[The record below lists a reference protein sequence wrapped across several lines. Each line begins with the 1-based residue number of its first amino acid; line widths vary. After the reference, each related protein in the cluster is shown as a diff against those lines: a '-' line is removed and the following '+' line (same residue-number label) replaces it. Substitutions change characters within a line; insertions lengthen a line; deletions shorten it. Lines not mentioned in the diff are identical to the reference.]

1 MVQQVINVGSGLN
14 TGDGEPLRN
23 ALVKTNSN
31 FTELYNTT
39 NSLAAVSTIAALQ
52 TARVIAL
59 SGDIAGSISFDG
71 SSNVTI
77 ISTIASSGVTAGTYD
92 SVVVNSKGIVTY
104 ATNPTTTITGDVS
117 GSGTTSINVI
127 LGASGVTAGTYNSLV
142 VNSKGLVTA
151 GSFTP
156 VIANIT
162 VTGDV
167 TGISSNGTIVS
178 TLSASG
184 VTAGTYNSLVVNSKG
199 LVTAGSFTPV
209 IANITVTGDV
219 TGISSNGTIVSTLSA
234 SGVTAGTYTQV
245 VVNSKGLITSA
256 SQMTNGTT
264 LSLSGALVA
273 ASATITGATTINGVT
288 ALGGYN
294 ESLASPMISLGSLSI
309 DFNQGTVF
317 NVTMTSSITSVSFT
331 NVPSAGRVASAIL
344 IFTSTGSAYSINWP
358 ASVRWANSLSPV
370 LTATNGKIDLISIFT
385 PNNGSYWIANTIG
398 QNY

>member
-127 LGASGVTAGTYNSLV
+127 LG
-142 VNSKGLVTA
+142 
-151 GSFTP
+151 
-156 VIANIT
+156 
-162 VTGDV
+162 
-167 TGISSNGTIVS
+167 
-178 TLSASG
+178 ASG